1 MNFKREIIS
10 DNLIP
15 KLEELRFDAY
25 GIFQT
30 DIPYDATYYAKELR
44 QNKYVVYT
52 CYIETELVGA
62 CYVSNENNSLYI
74 EQLFV
79 KKQYQNSK
87 LSIGKSLMMY
97 VLNDKNYLEQYFN
110 KKINKS
116 YLSTRSSKLEQYYEK
131 LGYEKVDEVYMRK
144 TV

>member
-1 MNFKREIIS
+1 MNFKREIINE
-10 DNLIP
+10 NLIP
-15 KLEELRFDAY
+15 ELEELRYDAY
-25 GIFQT
+25 GMLQT

-62 CYVSNENNSLYI
+62 CYVSNANNSLYI

-79 KKQYQNSK
+79 KKKYQNSN

-110 KKINKS
+110 KKINRS